1 MTTAPGTLVAI
12 DGVNGA
18 AVETS
23 ARTLAREH
31 KKQRAAVSAW
41 DASGIFGELMVAEEE
56 AGLPSA
62 RTLIL
67 LYAADGKK
75 LSKRDRSE
83 TVRAMRAEGRTQEDV
98 LERALRGV

>member
-1 MTTAPGTLVAI
+1 MDDLRHGVNLIVRGEDLITSTGRQLLLGQLLGRTAPFVTL
-12 DGVNGA
+12 
-18 AVETS
+18 
-23 ARTLAREH
+23 H
-31 KKQRAAVSAW
+31 H
-41 DASGIFGELMVAEEE
+41 
-56 AGLPSA
+56 P
-62 RTLIL
+62 L